1 MVWRLLICFS
11 DNVGDERGQGDP
23 RSSQDLPDPRMIEVA
38 HLLPSISLFMW
49 SEKFP
54 PPPLPSI
61 YKCDVIDGLSTL
73 FLFPWMKQ
81 TTLLDLS
88 IGSSP
93 LGPTFQP
100 YSTFSK
106 FYVIVTQ

>member
-1 MVWRLLICFS
+1 MRNNLNKTHKESEATRVLMVWWLLICFS

-49 SEKFP
+49 SEKFH

-61 YKCDVIDGLSTL
+61 YKCDVID
-73 FLFPWMKQ
+73 
-81 TTLLDLS
+81 
-88 IGSSP
+88 
-93 LGPTFQP
+93 
-100 YSTFSK
+100 
-106 FYVIVTQ
+106 